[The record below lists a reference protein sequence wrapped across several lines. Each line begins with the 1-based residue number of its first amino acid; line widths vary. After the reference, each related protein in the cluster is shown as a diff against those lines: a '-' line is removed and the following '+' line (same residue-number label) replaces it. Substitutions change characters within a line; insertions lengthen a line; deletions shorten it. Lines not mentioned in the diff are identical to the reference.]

1 MQIDWWTIALQ
12 SVNFAVLAWLL
23 HRFLYRPVMGLA
35 DRRRQEVK
43 TAFDEAAEA
52 QADAESARRD
62 FERRSETLE
71 TERLGILDA
80 AHAEALADREQVA
93 EDAKRRAEAIA
104 KDAATRLEQER
115 EDSLH
120 DLRERSIDLA
130 TAIATRLLSAVAS
143 VSLCESFLDHAERH
157 LADLSEHELSDLTG
171 ADPTVTVVTAP
182 ALESHARDQWTKRL
196 RRHLGDDVQLDFQAD
211 PALIAGV
218 ELRLPRARL
227 RFSLSD
233 TLDRVR
239 KELAPHAGPEDRR
252 RPLAS

>member
-52 QADAESARRD
+52 LTDAESARRD
-62 FERRSETLE
+62 FERRRAALE
-71 TERLGILDA
+71 AERLGILDA
-80 AHAEALADREQVA
+80 AHAEALTDREQVVEEA
-93 EDAKRRAEAIA
+93 QQRAVAVAKEA
-104 KDAATRLEQER
+104 AARLEQER

-120 DLRERSIDLA
+120 DLQERSIDLG
-130 TAIATRLLSAVAS
+130 TAVATRLLSAVAS
-143 VSLCESFLDHAERH
+143 VSLCESYLDHAERH
-157 LADLSEHELSDLTG
+157 LAELSEHELADLTG
-171 ADPTVTVVTAP
+171 ADPTVTVATAP
-182 ALESHARDQWTKRL
+182 ALDPPAREQWTQRL
-196 RRHLGDDVQLDFQAD
+196 RRHLGDEVRFDFQGD

-218 ELRLPRARL
+218 ELQLPRARL

-239 KELAPHAGPEDRR
+239 KELAPHAGPENRR